1 MKVIITDLNHEV
13 LVDDDTAERLKKV
26 VVRVDSRGY
35 PFFYRYHGLR
45 KRKVYLHRFLLKAPQ
60 GYVTDHING
69 NRLDVRTENL
79 RLLTAI
85 QNTRNRMKIK
95 DARCPFKGVFVNRK
109 KFRSVIVFGYCK
121 FELGIYPTAEEAAAM
136 YDAAAEIL
144 DNAYKLNFPSGDIRV
159 MKAREKLK
167 EHVGLWNQL
176 NNAVHPKHEPLPM
189 GVSRNGTKYQ
199 AQIKINGKRI
209 HLGTFDSPEQASL
222 CYIKAAE
229 NRKQGITEY
238 ESR

>member
-45 KRKVYLHRFLLKAPQ
+45 KRKVYLHRYLLKAPQ

-85 QNTRNRMKIK
+85 QNTRNRMKIR

-121 FELGIYPTAEEAAAM
+121 FELGIYATAEEAAAM

-144 DNAYKLNFPSGDIRV
+144 DNAYKLNFPSGDSRV

-176 NNAVHPKHEPLPM
+176 NNAIHPKHEPLPM

-238 ESR
+238 ESH